1 MDEVTHTI
9 GSGTT
14 NATSVDASMA
24 ERFKN
29 LRATSGTV
37 TFAARWDPKS
47 NTTYFVNHFLQE
59 LDGSYPGTPKTIDEL
74 S

>member
-1 MDEVTHTI
+1 MDDVTHTI
-9 GSGTT
+9 GSETT

-37 TFAARWDPKS
+37 TFGARWKADLVD
-47 NTTYFVNHFLQE
+47 YHVEHYLQE

>member
-1 MDEVTHTI
+1 MDDVTHTI
-9 GSGTT
+9 GSETT

-37 TFAARWDPKS
+37 TFAARWDADRV
-47 NTTYFVNHFLQE
+47 TYTVKHYLQE
-59 LDGSYPGTPKTIDEL
+59 LDGSYPGTPETIDEL